1 MGFAGVVGVCGWDQI
16 EEGEEMNDFQKL
28 VLRALAAILWRVI
41 WQNSSSMLNSSFA
54 EHEGLVEELRDG
66 ANGGW
71 MG

>member
-1 MGFAGVVGVCGWDQI
+1 
-16 EEGEEMNDFQKL
+16 MNDFQKL